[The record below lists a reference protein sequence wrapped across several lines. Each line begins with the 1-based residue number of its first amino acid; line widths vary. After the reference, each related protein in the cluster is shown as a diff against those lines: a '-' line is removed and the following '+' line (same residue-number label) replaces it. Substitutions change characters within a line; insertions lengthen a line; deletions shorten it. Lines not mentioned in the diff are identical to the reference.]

1 MVRTKADNSCRKAV
15 AAKAPRKALAPT
27 RAGTVMSPSSG
38 GKKDKYGGGN
48 PVNPQPTPEWQ
59 KSINTFF
66 TMTPSSSSSSS
77 SGKENTDPEDA
88 PCSSKDV
95 DRTEEEAGGSS
106 SSQEQ
111 TPEKMEQEEEEEDEE
126 SEEEKE
132 EKPAPSRSFK
142 KNRCISDSEDD
153 E

>member
-27 RAGTVMSPSSG
+27 RAGTVMSPSAG

-66 TMTPSSSSSSS
+66 TMTSPSSSS
-77 SGKENTDPEDA
+77 SGKENKDPEDA

-111 TPEKMEQEEEEEDEE
+111 TPEKMEQEEEGDEE
-126 SEEEKE
+126 SEEEEE

-153 E
+153 DE